1 MNASTTFGKRSVLTI
16 AVALTVVLIASLV
29 LIKGSND
36 SDGPEV
42 AGIFADASP
51 LEVGSEVRV
60 YGVKVGEVSAIDLV
74 DNKARVVLDVDD
86 EVLPLHADAQMKIRP
101 INLLGE
107 NFVEIV
113 PGTGDQPTLDGDV
126 PVEQTETIV
135 TLQAVLDT
143 FDDPTAAGLAAL
155 VSELGNGVSGNGD
168 EMADVIK
175 ALAPAMYGIDDL
187 GRVLEEQNQVLDSL
201 IATADP
207 VAAAVAGQD
216 GKRIE
221 KLVEQAHGLLATVA
235 AERQGLEQTL
245 TELPGA
251 IKEARTTLA
260 ALDTVA
266 GSVAPTLKKA
276 RPVTDDLE
284 TISKEIVEFSK
295 YAEPAF
301 ASFDEVFKHA
311 DDLLAE
317 AAPAVAQLK
326 AAGPELRR
334 GSDSIKTLG
343 DEVLVEQPLSN
354 LMAFVRKWALST
366 NSRDNVSHYFR
377 GLFHV
382 TPKALNLLLGS
393 TVVPPILTPG
403 ESDDGNSDKNDVLPD
418 LPGLDLGGLEDLLSP
433 DNNIL
438 GGLLGHVLPG
448 IVEGKAK
455 DKSKKSDPKS
465 ATGLTD
471 RQEQSLLGLLLGG
484 GR

>member
-1 MNASTTFGKRSVLTI
+1 MSASTTLGKRSIVTV
-16 AVALTVVLIASLV
+16 AVAMTVALIVSLL
-29 LIKGSND
+29 LIKGGD
-36 SDGPEV
+36 SPDETDV

-60 YGVKVGEVSAIDLV
+60 YGVKVGEVASIDLV
-74 DNKARVVLDVDD
+74 DNQARVVLDVDD
-86 EVLPLHADAQMKIRP
+86 EVLPLHEDAQMKIRP

-113 PGTGDQPTLDGDV
+113 PGSGDKPVIKGDV

-155 VSELGNGVSGNGD
+155 VSELGNGVAGNGD

-187 GRVLEEQNQVLDSL
+187 GQVLQEQNEVLDSL

-207 VAAAVAGQD
+207 VAASVAGKD
-216 GKRIE
+216 GERIE

-235 AERQGLEQTL
+235 VERQGLEQTL
-245 TELPGA
+245 VELPGA
-251 IKEARTTLA
+251 IEEARTTLA
-260 ALDTVA
+260 SLETVA

-284 TISKEIVEFSK
+284 TISKEIVEFSEH
-295 YAEPAF
+295 AEPAF
-301 ASFDEVFKHA
+301 ASFDEVFAHA

-326 AAGPELRR
+326 ASGPELRR
-334 GSDSIKTLG
+334 GSDSINTLG
-343 DEVLVEQPLSN
+343 DEVLSEKPLSN

-366 NSRDNVSHYFR
+366 NSRDNISHYFR

-403 ESDDGNSDKNDVLPD
+403 ESDDGNSDKTDVLPD
-418 LPGLDLGGLEDLLSP
+418 LPGVDLEGLDDLLNP
-433 DNNIL
+433 DNDIL

-448 IVEGKAK
+448 LAEGKTR
-455 DKSKKSDPKS
+455 DKSKKGSKS

-471 RQEQSLLGLLLGG
+471 KQEQGLLGLLLGG
-484 GR
+484 GK